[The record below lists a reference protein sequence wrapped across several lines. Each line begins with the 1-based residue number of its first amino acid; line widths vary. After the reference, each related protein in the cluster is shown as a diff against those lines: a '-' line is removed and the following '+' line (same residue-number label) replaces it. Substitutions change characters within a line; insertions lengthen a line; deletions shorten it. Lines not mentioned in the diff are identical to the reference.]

1 MSKLRLAI
9 GIPAYGGSI
18 SMHHARMWMEF
29 GNTLGGSHERFEL
42 VAFDTAD
49 INGVDQARN
58 YLFAR
63 AVTAGADWLLM
74 VDADTWV
81 EPTGTDQQAGT
92 DAGFLLLRML
102 SEADRSD
109 ASVVVAP
116 VNRRLGSSAA
126 LAAHEHTR
134 ELMIYKAELRREH
147 FMDMGLPYEF
157 GTLSPMSPAQRG
169 LVEIDAAAT
178 AVFAF
183 NVRRAVEH
191 QAMFKFTISLSEDM
205 EFCRQTRAREGRI
218 LVDTRIRTGHLSRQF
233 PLYSSD

>member
-9 GIPAYGGSI
+9 GIPAYGGYI

-63 AVTAGADWLLM
+63 SVTAGADWLLM

-81 EPTGTDQQAGT
+81 EPSGQDQQAGT

-102 SEADRSD
+102 SDADRWG

-116 VNRRLGSSAA
+116 VARRQATIVGDY
-126 LAAHEHTR
+126 EQ
-134 ELMIYKAELRREH
+134 MIYKAQMQREH
-147 FMDMGLPYEF
+147 FMDEGAPYVFGKLLPFKPE
-157 GTLSPMSPAQRG
+157 QRG

-183 NVRRAVEH
+183 NVQRAVKHE
-191 QAMFKFTISLSEDM
+191 ALFKFAGGLSEDM
-205 EFCRQTRAREGRI
+205 EFCRQTRANEGTI
-218 LVDTRIRTGHLSRQF
+218 FVDTRIRTGHLSRPF
-233 PLYSSD
+233 PLYSVG